1 MADENGLTLK
11 QLAALSSQV
20 GMRSEFSKQAL
31 AVEQQYLAETNP
43 INEERLYNQMWH
55 LRRQASDASYAI
67 RQAFGIRF
75 TKMGTADVARLISE
89 KRASEPRRAI
99 RRQ

>member
-1 MADENGLTLK
+1 MADGKNLTLK
-11 QLAALSSQV
+11 QLSELSSQL
-20 GMRSEFSKQAL
+20 GKRAGFSKQAL
-31 AVEQQYLAETNP
+31 AVERQYLAETNP
-43 INEERLYNQMWH
+43 VKEERLYNEMWH

-75 TKMGTADVARLISE
+75 MEMGKADAERLMAE
-89 KRASEPRRAI
+89 KRASEPRKAV